1 MCRCFH
7 FNAYFEG
14 RLLLHFHYPL
24 GFRISWSPYSPSYSD
39 QPPSGVL
46 GCSWRKGEQLH
57 TFSCSVYTVLWSLAS
72 QHSNY
77 KGNIKWCQTYL
88 ILLNFL
94 AVPRL
99 SETLAAKAQGSS
111 FAVSLESAP
120 RLCARYA
127 KFHMVVCFLLTAVVW
142 TLCSMQSWF
151 STSFLCFLS
160 YKHYL
165 QILSLPHQR
174 ADFFMSANLFQSIL
188 IPANSS

>member
-1 MCRCFH
+1 M
-7 FNAYFEG
+7 
-14 RLLLHFHYPL
+14 L
-24 GFRISWSPYSPSYSD
+24 W
-39 QPPSGVL
+39 
-46 GCSWRKGEQLH
+46 CSWWKGEQLH
-57 TFSCSVYTVLWSLAS
+57 TFSCSVYTVLWSLAY

-77 KGNIKWCQTYL
+77 KANIKWYQTYL
-88 ILLNFL
+88 ILPNFL
-94 AVPRL
+94 AIPSL
-99 SETLAAKAQGSS
+99 AETLAAKAQGSS

-120 RLCARYA
+120 RLWARHA

-165 QILSLPHQR
+165 QILSLSHQR
-174 ADFFMSANLFQSIL
+174 ADILMSTNLFQSVL

>member
-77 KGNIKWCQTYL
+77 KANIKWCQTYL

-99 SETLAAKAQGSS
+99 SKTLAAKAQGSS